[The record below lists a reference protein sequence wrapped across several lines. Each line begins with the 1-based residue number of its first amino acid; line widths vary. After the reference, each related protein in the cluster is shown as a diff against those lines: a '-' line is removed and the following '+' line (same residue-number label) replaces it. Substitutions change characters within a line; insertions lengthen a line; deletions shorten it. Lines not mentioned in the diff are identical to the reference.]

1 MSSFLSFLIAYL
13 LGGITLLPLLLGLPL
28 LYAYLTFPIAAL
40 DEPVPE
46 LKLDTDDDR
55 VFKTDDEKL
64 VKRLNNSADVAAGYF
79 AVTREFVPGGV
90 NGKPPERTSPAGNTQ
105 PVSETPSVYQTMY
118 RSLFER
124 KGSPASAD
132 AAKKAGRR
140 ARNEFFVVLRHG
152 YLMLYDDSDQ
162 SEVRHVI
169 SLSLYSVSI
178 YGGGEEIPEGE
189 LYIRR
194 NAICLSRKSNA
205 VDKTL
210 DIGQNAM
217 PFYLFSEN
225 SSLKEDFYFALLKNL
240 DKSDETIA
248 PPIPLRYEQKHIL
261 SLVQRLH
268 SSEEHLQ
275 TNWVNGLFGRIFLA
289 IYKTSDVEKFIRARI
304 TKKIAR
310 VNKPNFLSNIVLQK
324 VHVGEGIPSITNPRL
339 KEMTVD
345 GDFCAEADLTY
356 DGNFRLEV
364 AAKATLQLASRF
376 KPREVNLVL
385 SVTLKR
391 LEGHVLIRIKPPPS
405 NRLWIAFETMPKM
418 ELDIEPIVGSRQ
430 VIWGPVLRTIEGRIR
445 EVIAETLVL
454 PHYDD
459 TPFTDTLFQE
469 FRGGIW
475 EEPAPSEPS
484 EEESA
489 AERCSIDGAEK
500 EDNGEASQTPADTTL
515 EETLDKSM
523 SMPSLPQAVL
533 GIDNK
538 KAASTIGLSE
548 SAEGSRGLKSPG
560 LKSSNGERKKKK
572 SSRAQSLTSMAPPS
586 PVVGTDAV
594 NVTAVWGKDNIVDK
608 GTATSAVMAMSRSR
622 SSSSPNSPSTNS
634 HPAGTPPSKTKLS
647 QNSES
652 SVEISNDQKSEKSSR
667 SSIHSQAETDE
678 TATQADKDS
687 LRPSTPNG
695 CLSDSP
701 TPSFISRTMTN
712 ASSSSSSLNRR
723 PTKTTPEK
731 ITVAAVGTLTT
742 AVRNWYK
749 SRNVSGEAPTDM
761 STQSARKLPPA
772 EIPLPPA
779 KKTAPINVPKRKALP
794 PPLLPTRNNTK
805 RQVPPPPVP
814 PRNPGPAGSDELL
827 VVPAPDS
834 EPTTPSSAV
843 AEEGDSYLGRG
854 GNESLVSNMMFPG
867 NESLSASA
875 SVSPGMPRR
884 GSSSPPLEEGSSWE
898 RDRKR
903 LSKRNA
909 DEEETEQWHAAEE
922 AELRTKVPWEP
933 DEALT

>member
-13 LGGITLLPLLLGLPL
+13 LGGITLLPLLLGLL
-28 LYAYLTFPIAAL
+28 FLYAYLTFPIVAL
-40 DEPVPE
+40 NEPVPE
-46 LKLDTDDDR
+46 LKLDTDDNR
-55 VFKTDDEKL
+55 LFRTDDEKL

-105 PVSETPSVYQTMY
+105 PVSESPSVYQTMY

-124 KGSPASAD
+124 KGSPAAAD

-152 YLMLYDDSDQ
+152 HLMLYDDSDQ

-194 NAICLSRKSNA
+194 NAICLSRRSSA
-205 VDKTL
+205 VDRTL
-210 DIGQNAM
+210 NMGQNAM

-225 SSLKEDFYFALLKNL
+225 CSLKEDFYFALVKNL
-240 DKSDETIA
+240 EKSDEMI
-248 PPIPLRYEQKHIL
+248 PPPMPLRYEQKHIL

-275 TNWVNGLFGRIFLA
+275 TNWVNGLLGRVFLA

-324 VHVGEGIPSITNPRL
+324 VHVGEGVPSITNPRL

-345 GDFCAEADLTY
+345 GEFCAEADLTY

-430 VIWGPVLRTIEGRIR
+430 VVWGPVLRTIEGRIR
-445 EVIAETLVL
+445 EVVAETLVL

-459 TPFTDTLFQE
+459 TPFTDTLYQDV
-469 FRGGIW
+469 RGGIW
-475 EEPAPSEPS
+475 EEPAPSESS

-489 AERCSIDGAEK
+489 AERGSVDGVEK
-500 EDNGEASQTPADTTL
+500 EDSGEAPRTSADTL
-515 EETLDKSM
+515 LGETPGQSV
-523 SMPSLPQAVL
+523 SMPSLPQAAL
-533 GIDNK
+533 GMDSR

-548 SAEGSRGLKSPG
+548 SAEGSRGPKSPG
-560 LKSSNGERKKKK
+560 LKSSN
-572 SSRAQSLTSMAPPS
+572 
-586 PVVGTDAV
+586 
-594 NVTAVWGKDNIVDK
+594 AVWGKDNVVDK
-608 GTATSAVMAMSRSR
+608 GTAASAVMAMSRSR
-622 SSSSPNSPSTNS
+622 SSSSPNSPSANS
-634 HPAGTPPSKTKLS
+634 HPAGIPPSKTKLS
-647 QNSES
+647 QNSGS
-652 SVEISNDQKSEKSSR
+652 SVETSGDQRSEKSSR
-667 SSIHSQAETDE
+667 SSIYSQAETDE
-678 TATQADKDS
+678 PTMQADADS
-687 LRPSTPNG
+687 ARPSTPNG
-695 CLSDSP
+695 SLSNSP
-701 TPSFISRTMTN
+701 APSFLARTMTN
-712 ASSSSSSLNRR
+712 ASSSGSTLNSR
-723 PTKTTPEK
+723 PTKTTPESM
-731 ITVAAVGTLTT
+731 TVAAVGSLTT
-742 AVRNWYK
+742 VVRNWYK
-749 SRNVSGEAPTDM
+749 SRNVSGEAPMDM
-761 STQSARKLPPA
+761 STQSVRKLPPA

-779 KKTAPINVPKRKALP
+779 RKTPPINMPKRKMVP
-794 PPLLPTRNNTK
+794 PPLLPARNRPK
-805 RQVPPPPVP
+805 RQVPAPPVP
-814 PRNPGPAGSDELL
+814 PRSAGATGSDELL
-827 VVPAPDS
+827 VVAAPES
-834 EPTTPSSAV
+834 ESSTPSSAV
-843 AEEGDSYLGRG
+843 AEEGDSYMARSG
-854 GNESLVSNMMFPG
+854 GESLGSNIMFPG
-867 NESLSASA
+867 NESSSASA
-875 SVSPGMPRR
+875 SVSLGIHRR

-903 LSKRNA
+903 LAKRGA

>member
-13 LGGITLLPLLLGLPL
+13 LGGITLLPLLLGLL
-28 LYAYLTFPIAAL
+28 FLYAYLTFPIAAL
-40 DEPVPE
+40 GEPVPE
-46 LKLDTDDDR
+46 LKLETDDNR
-55 VFKTDDEKL
+55 IFKTDDEKL
-64 VKRLNNSADVAAGYF
+64 VKRLNSSADVADGYF

-90 NGKPPERTSPAGNTQ
+90 NGKPPERTSPAGNTH
-105 PVSETPSVYQTMY
+105 PVSESPSVYQTMY

-124 KGSPASAD
+124 KGSPATAD

-152 YLMLYDDSDQ
+152 HLMLYDDSDQ

-194 NAICLSRKSNA
+194 NAICLSRKGSA
-205 VDKTL
+205 LDKAL
-210 DIGQNAM
+210 DMGQNAM

-225 SSLKEDFYFALLKNL
+225 CSLKEDFYFALLKNL
-240 DKSDETIA
+240 EKSDEIIT
-248 PPIPLRYEQKHIL
+248 PPIPLRYEQEHVL
-261 SLVQRLH
+261 SLVRRLH

-275 TNWVNGLFGRIFLA
+275 TNWVNGLLGRVFLA

-324 VHVGEGIPSITNPRL
+324 VHVGEGVPSITNPRL

-405 NRLWIAFETMPKM
+405 NRLWIAFGTMPKM

-459 TPFTDTLFQE
+459 TPFTDTMYQE
-469 FRGGIW
+469 VRGGIW
-475 EEPAPSEPS
+475 EEPAPSGPS
-484 EEESA
+484 EEGSA
-489 AERCSIDGAEK
+489 AERGSVDGVEK
-500 EDNGEASQTPADTTL
+500 EDNGEAARAPADPPL
-515 EETLDKSM
+515 GETPDKSV
-523 SMPSLPQAVL
+523 SVPSLPQAAL
-533 GIDNK
+533 GMDSK
-538 KAASTIGLSE
+538 RAASAIGLSE
-548 SAEGSRGLKSPG
+548 SAESSRAPKSPG
-560 LKSSNGERKKKK
+560 LKSSN
-572 SSRAQSLTSMAPPS
+572 
-586 PVVGTDAV
+586 
-594 NVTAVWGKDNIVDK
+594 AVWGKDNVVDK
-608 GTATSAVMAMSRSR
+608 GTATSAVIAMSRSR

-634 HPAGTPPSKTKLS
+634 HPVGTPPSKTKLS

-652 SVEISNDQKSEKSSR
+652 SAEISNDQRSEKSSR
-667 SSIHSQAETDE
+667 SSIYSEAEADE
-678 TATQADKDS
+678 PAMRADRD
-687 LRPSTPNG
+687 PVCPPTPNG
-695 CLSDSP
+695 SLSNSP
-701 TPSFISRTMTN
+701 APSFLARTMTN
-712 ASSSSSSLNRR
+712 ASSSSSTLNSH
-723 PTKTTPEK
+723 PIKTTPEK
-731 ITVAAVGTLTT
+731 MTVAAVGSLTT
-742 AVRNWYK
+742 AVKNWYK
-749 SRNVSGEAPTDM
+749 SRNVSGEAPVDAA
-761 STQSARKLPPA
+761 TQSVRRLPPA
-772 EIPLPPA
+772 EIPLPPTR
-779 KKTAPINVPKRKALP
+779 KTPPINVPKRRAVP
-794 PPLLPTRNNTK
+794 PPLLPARNKPKHQTLA
-805 RQVPPPPVP
+805 PPVP
-814 PRNPGPAGSDELL
+814 PRSAGGTGSDELL
-827 VVPAPDS
+827 VVAAPDS

-843 AEEGDSYLGRG
+843 AEEGDSYTAG
-854 GNESLVSNMMFPG
+854 GGSESLGSNIMFPG
-867 NESLSASA
+867 NESSSASA
-875 SVSPGMPRR
+875 SVSPGIPRR
-884 GSSSPPLEEGSSWE
+884 GSSSPPPEEGSQWE

-903 LSKRNA
+903 LARRNT

>member
-1 MSSFLSFLIAYL
+1 MSSFLSFLLAYL
-13 LGGITLLPLLLGLPL
+13 LGGITFLPLFLALLFLF
-28 LYAYLTFPIAAL
+28 AYLTFPIVPL
-40 DEPVPE
+40 DEPVPQ
-46 LKLDTDDDR
+46 LKLDTDDDNL
-55 VFKTDDEKL
+55 FKTDDEKL

-90 NGKPPERTSPAGNTQ
+90 NGKPPERTSPTGNTQ
-105 PVSETPSVYQTMY
+105 PVSESPSVYQTMY

-124 KGSPASAD
+124 KGSPATTD
-132 AAKKAGRR
+132 ATKKAGRR

-152 YLMLYDDSDQ
+152 HLMLYDDSDQ

-194 NAICLSRKSNA
+194 NAISLSRKSNA
-205 VDKTL
+205 VDRTL
-210 DIGQNAM
+210 DMDGKAM

-225 SSLKEDFYFALLKNL
+225 CSLKEDFYFALLKNL
-240 DKSDETIA
+240 EKSDEIIT

-275 TNWVNGLFGRIFLA
+275 SNWVNGLLGRVFLA
-289 IYKTSDVEKFIRARI
+289 IYKTSDVEKFVRTRI

-324 VHVGEGIPSITNPRL
+324 VHVGEGFPSITNPRL

-405 NRLWIAFETMPKM
+405 NRLWVAFETMPKM

-459 TPFTDTLFQE
+459 TPFTDTLYQE

-475 EEPAPSEPS
+475 EDPAPSDPL
-484 EEESA
+484 EEGSA
-489 AERCSIDGAEK
+489 AERGSVDGVEK
-500 EDNGEASQTPADTTL
+500 EDNGEAQRTPTDTPL
-515 EETLDKSM
+515 GETSDKSV
-523 SMPSLPQAVL
+523 SMPSLPQEAL
-533 GIDNK
+533 GIDGK

-548 SAEGSRGLKSPG
+548 NVEGSRGPISPG
-560 LKSSNGERKKKK
+560 LKSSN
-572 SSRAQSLTSMAPPS
+572 
-586 PVVGTDAV
+586 
-594 NVTAVWGKDNIVDK
+594 VWGKDNVVDK
-608 GTATSAVMAMSRSR
+608 GAATSAVMAMSRSH

-634 HPAGTPPSKTKLS
+634 HPVGTPPSKTKLS

-652 SVEISNDQKSEKSSR
+652 SAETSNDQRSERSSR
-667 SSIHSQAETDE
+667 SSIYSQAETDD
-678 TATQADKDS
+678 AAVQANKD
-687 LRPSTPNG
+687 LVRPSTPNG
-695 CLSDSP
+695 SQSNSP
-701 TPSFISRTMTN
+701 TPSFIARTMTN
-712 ASSSSSSLNRR
+712 ASSSSSTLSSR
-723 PTKTTPEK
+723 PIKTTPDK
-731 ITVAAVGTLTT
+731 ITVASVGSLTT
-742 AVRNWYK
+742 VVRNWYK
-749 SRNVSGEAPTDM
+749 SRNVSGEASADI
-761 STQSARKLPPA
+761 STQSVRKLPPA

-779 KKTAPINVPKRKALP
+779 RKTSPISVPKRKAVP
-794 PPLLPTRNNTK
+794 PPLLPVRNKPK
-805 RQVPPPPVP
+805 RQVPAPPVP
-814 PRNPGPAGSDELL
+814 PRSAGAAGSDELL
-827 VVPAPDS
+827 VVAAPDS

-843 AEEGDSYLGRG
+843 AEEGDSYMPRSWGEHSG
-854 GNESLVSNMMFPG
+854 STMMFPG
-867 NESLSASA
+867 NRSSTISTLVPPST
-875 SVSPGMPRR
+875 PRR
-884 GSSSPPLEEGSSWE
+884 GSPSPPLEKGSSSE
-898 RDRKR
+898 RDRNR

-909 DEEETEQWHAAEE
+909 DEETEEWHAAEE
-922 AELRTKVPWEP
+922 AELRAKVPWEP
-933 DEALT
+933 DEA